1 MPHAVAGLAAFV
13 QRYGSLIHAMADRG
27 MTRGQ
32 VRMRFQLL
40 FPEEST
46 ALLDAAIA
54 HLGERFPRDA
64 SAPDLN
70 DGAVGAGVWL
80 VMAQHLGLAP
90 APDYA
95 ALNLSTALVRDV
107 TGLLAASDADG
118 SLTRR
123 TLGLIGAAQQHCAEK
138 ASCRPLSAHS

>member
-95 ALNLSTALVRDV
+95 AQCCWAAPIRPRVRRV
-107 TGLLAASDADG
+107 SEPSASDAA
-118 SLTRR
+118 SSPVTSRTRAVLR
-123 TLGLIGAAQQHCAEK
+123 FSAA
-138 ASCRPLSAHS
+138 